1 MVKYCENRWFKGENS
16 LIYLIN
22 LVKKAVVF
30 NYNIRDPERT
40 KNLDVITK
48 NLVVPSR
55 NGWNYASNLQLWKF
69 KYIVFINIGILI
81 IMHFTII
88 KFFAF

>member
-1 MVKYCENRWFKGENS
+1 MVKIDDLRGENS

-22 LVKKAVVF
+22 SVKKAVVF

-55 NGWNYASNLQLWKF
+55 NGRNFASNLQL
-69 KYIVFINIGILI
+69 
-81 IMHFTII
+81 
-88 KFFAF
+88 